1 MATRARTRTRLTCSF
16 SPASYPSLISS
27 ASPLVG
33 RVLHPETPRPPTPRP
48 FLDTARDT
56 GPPPLEER
64 PHSTLVTLVL
74 ACVFL
79 THWLPWDT
87 PFVSLYLLSAY
98 GTGCPQRRL
107 GAFGSRLYPSY
118 EAARAAT
125 RRPGNTDP
133 RPAAPALPSTD
144 PRPALPGGRRL
155 VTRLPALQADSGP
168 GASGLPGPVSRRS
181 QPQRLAVAWGLLP
194 QPGPKLQ
201 SCQSSGSGGR
211 GATPASQQA
220 LGGATPRDSHSGR
233 PHRPPPLLPKARPRP
248 PSRPAALSSV
258 PGGTYSC

>member
-125 RRPGNTDP
+125 RRPGE
-133 RPAAPALPSTD
+133 
-144 PRPALPGGRRL
+144 
-155 VTRLPALQADSGP
+155 
-168 GASGLPGPVSRRS
+168 
-181 QPQRLAVAWGLLP
+181 
-194 QPGPKLQ
+194 
-201 SCQSSGSGGR
+201 
-211 GATPASQQA
+211 
-220 LGGATPRDSHSGR
+220 
-233 PHRPPPLLPKARPRP
+233 HRPPPGGPRAPQHRP
-248 PSRPAALSSV
+248 PPGASRGPPPRHAAPGSASGQWSRSLRSPRACQPALSTSAAGRRLGAPPTAGPQAPELPVQRIGGEGGDPSFAASAGRRHTTRLTLGPATPPAAAAPESQA
-258 PGGTYSC
+258 